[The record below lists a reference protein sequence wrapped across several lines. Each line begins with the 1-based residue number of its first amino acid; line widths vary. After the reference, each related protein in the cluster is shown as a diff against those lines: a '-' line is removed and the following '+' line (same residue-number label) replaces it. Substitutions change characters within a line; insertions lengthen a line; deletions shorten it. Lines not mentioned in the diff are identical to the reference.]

1 MAWRPLV
8 VGDRRAALT
17 EIVRDIVT
25 GVDDIAAA
33 TTVGAHVDRAL
44 LHTYVA
50 QEDIAPDPED
60 RGGTALGSAVTELLR
75 SPTRPA
81 LFGGAAGLGFCV
93 AHLAGDETA
102 ELVCRRVDEVLL
114 RMLADWHGPYDL
126 IEGLVGLGVYAL
138 ARGEPGHALA
148 VRVREELSRRAR
160 SHGEGLAWHTPPSG
174 LTPPQ
179 QRDAPHGFW
188 NLGLAHGVPGVI
200 ALLARYLTA
209 GVDVERARELL
220 DGAVAFL
227 LAAEPARDDGRYPGW
242 QAGGLDDP
250 VHVTDHHRARAR
262 LAWCYNDLGVS
273 VALLSA
279 AIATGTPGWRA
290 EALALARACALR
302 SIEDAR
308 IEDAAL
314 CHGAFGAA
322 HLFNRL
328 AHATGEAVFTT
339 AALRWLDHGIG
350 LREARPIAGFP
361 TLASRDDM
369 RWTADASVV
378 AGASGIALVLHSM
391 ITEVEPAWDR
401 TMLVDLPADLPADL
415 PTELPTPTS

>member
-8 VGDRRAALT
+8 VGDRRAAL
-17 EIVRDIVT
+17 EAIVRDIVA
-25 GVDDIAAA
+25 GVDEIAA
-33 TTVGAHVDRAL
+33 TTVGEHVDRAL

-50 QEDIAPDPED
+50 REGIAPDPED
-60 RGGTALGSAVTELLR
+60 RGGTALRSAVTELLR

-93 AHLAGDETA
+93 SHLAGGETA

-148 VRVREELSRRAR
+148 VRVCEELSRRAR

-179 QRDAPHGFW
+179 QKDAPHGFW

-200 ALLARYLTA
+200 ALLARYLIA

-227 LAAEPARDDGRYPGW
+227 LAAEPARDDGRFPGW
-242 QAGGLDDP
+242 QAGGPDDP
-250 VHVTDHHRARAR
+250 VRVTHHQRARAR

-279 AIATGTPGWRA
+279 AIATGTPEWRA
-290 EALALARACALR
+290 EALALAHASALR

-328 AHATGEAVFTT
+328 AHATGEAVFTS
-339 AALRWLDHGIG
+339 AAERWLDHGIA
-350 LREARPIAGFP
+350 LRDDRAIAGFP

-369 RWTADASVV
+369 RWTADASMV

-401 TMLVDLPADLPADL
+401 SMLVDLPTDL
-415 PTELPTPTS
+415 PTGLSTPTS